1 MKRLL
6 IVVGLLMFALPSL
19 ASAQDHH
26 TASKADLTF
35 SEPIVLG
42 GSTLSPGTYRF
53 ACDLIDGKHVMIV
66 TSLASGKE
74 VARVPCKPVMLDSKV
89 GETEYRSVRTAKGK
103 ILTDVRI
110 KGEAIVHSLA
120 SVD

>member
-19 ASAQDHH
+19 VSAQDDH

-35 SEPIVLG
+35 SEPIVIG

-66 TSLASGKE
+66 TALASGKE
-74 VARVPCKPVMLDSKV
+74 VVRVPAGRS
-89 GETEYRSVRTAKGK
+89 SVRGPKSGSPSIAFPTAAG
-103 ILTDVRI
+103 TTAMPRNTSSRTPS
-110 KGEAIVHSLA
+110 GA
-120 SVD
+120 